1 MIEAAA
7 SLVPPHV
14 PAWAALLIMATA
26 GLGAFITAA
35 FGLGG
40 GVLLLGVMAA
50 FLPVTA
56 VIPVHGVVQLGA
68 NGWRLLLLRRA
79 VRWPVL
85 AAFAAGGV
93 LGAAAGSR
101 VLVRLPAAWIELA
114 LGLFILWACWGPRPV
129 LRRGSLARIGLGGAV
144 TSVLTLFVGAT
155 GPFVSAFLRA
165 LHLDRRAHVGTFS
178 ACMTLQH
185 GLKLVVFGL
194 AGFAFGPWL
203 PWLAAT
209 LACVFVGTWLGRG
222 VLERLDER
230 RFRLI
235 LGIILTLLALR
246 LVYSALTAPGMPL
259 AGLPWV

>member
-1 MIEAAA
+1 MIELLAG
-7 SLVPPHV
+7 LLPPGLT
-14 PAWAALLIMATA
+14 AWAALVIMLCA
-26 GLGAFITAA
+26 GIGAFITAA

-50 FLPVTA
+50 FMPVTA

-68 NGWRLLLLRRA
+68 NGWRMVLLHRA

-93 LGAAAGSR
+93 LGAAAGAR
-101 VLVRLPAAWIELA
+101 VLVRLPGAWIELA
-114 LGLFILWACWGPRPV
+114 LGVFILWTCWGPRPE
-129 LRRGSLARIGLGGAV
+129 LRRGSLARVGVGGAI
-144 TSVLTLFVGAT
+144 TSLLTLFVGAT

-165 LHLDRRAHVGTFS
+165 LGLDRRAHVGTFS
-178 ACMTLQH
+178 ACMSLQH
-185 GLKLVVFGL
+185 ALKLVVFGL

-203 PWLAAT
+203 PWLAVT
-209 LACVFVGTWLGRG
+209 FACVMIGTWLGRQ

-235 LGIILTLLALR
+235 LGLILTVLALR

-259 AGLPWV
+259 AGLAWA